1 MRLLCSQGRPAALLR
16 GAVRILGFVQS
27 IHATPGVGDE

>member
-1 MRLLCSQGRPAALLR
+1 MRFLCSQRRPTALLR
-16 GAVRILGFVQS
+16 GAVRIFGFVQS